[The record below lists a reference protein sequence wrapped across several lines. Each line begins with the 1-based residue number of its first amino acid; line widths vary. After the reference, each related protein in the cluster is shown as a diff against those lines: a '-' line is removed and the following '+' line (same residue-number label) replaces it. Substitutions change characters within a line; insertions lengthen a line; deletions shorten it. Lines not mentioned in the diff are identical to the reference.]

1 MVVFRRQFLGMQTW
15 IVELWQV
22 HFQAYRFNSL
32 VDLASLQPEF
42 LGDLLMD
49 ANSRDGQIRFV
60 DGLNFLQFI
69 TITLVGLH
77 FPPAW
82 DVIPLAELLDD
93 LLNSLLRYREFLGN
107 LRANA
112 VEFLW
117 RCQFLVARL
126 NLRNL
131 LRRWHKWSGRRNLL
145 ALGSGRSWRLLLP
158 WRFGAFS
165 PFGTLLTRS
174 ARTLAL
180 GAATKTAF
188 HWLARTISGR
198 I

>member
-1 MVVFRRQFLGMQTW
+1 MQSW
-15 IVELWQV
+15 IVELRQV

-32 VDLASLQPEF
+32 VDLARLQPEF

-49 ANSRDGQIRFV
+49 ANSRYGQIGFV
-60 DGLNFLQFI
+60 GSLNFLQFFAV
-69 TITLVGLH
+69 TLVGLH

-82 DVIPLAELLDD
+82 DLISLAELLDD

-112 VEFLW
+112 IEFLW
-117 RCQFLVARL
+117 RRQFLVARL

-131 LRRWHKWSGRRNLL
+131 LRRWHKWSRRRNLL
-145 ALGSGRSWRLLLP
+145 ALGFRWSRCLLLLHCHGP
-158 WRFGAFS
+158 FS
-165 PFGTLLTRS
+165 PFGTLLTGS

-180 GAATKTAF
+180 GTATKTAF
-188 HWLARTISGR
+188 HRLARTITGR

>member
-1 MVVFRRQFLGMQTW
+1 MQSR

-32 VDLASLQPEF
+32 VDLASLQSEF

-49 ANSRDGQIRFV
+49 ANNRYGQIGFV
-60 DGLNFLQFI
+60 YGLNFLQFFAV
-69 TITLVGLH
+69 TLVGLH

-82 DVIPLAELLDD
+82 DLISLAELLDD

-112 VEFLW
+112 IEFLW

-131 LRRWHKWSGRRNLL
+131 LRRWHKWSRRRNLL
-145 ALGSGRSWRLLLP
+145 ALGFRRCCWPLLLHWP
-158 WRFGAFS
+158 GAFS
-165 PFGTLLTRS
+165 PFGTLFTGA

-180 GAATKTAF
+180 GTATKTPF
-188 HWLARTISGR
+188 HPLAPT
-198 I
+198 